1 MILATMPKGTS
12 GGGGLSREE
21 AVDVL
26 AADLLAKVPPA
37 FEAEPTRERLR
48 KLGPTQPLTIHL
60 RQEVALLNRVLAL
73 ATSTLANLRLA
84 IAGTIALNE
93 ELAEALDALA
103 AARVPCRL
111 AKVSWP
117 AAGLG
122 GWFAGLLTRHDQL
135 WRWLTTGR
143 PRSFL
148 LSGFFNPGVGSG
160 GALGSPWK
168 KLLLLA
174 ASPGCCCHLL
184 GSCQTAITV
193 GPASRAS

>member
-1 MILATMPKGTS
+1 MILATMPKGAS

-21 AVDVL
+21 AVDAL
-26 AADLLAKVPPA
+26 AADLLAKVPAA
-37 FEAEPTRERLR
+37 FEPEPTRERVR

-60 RQEVALLNRVLAL
+60 RQEVDRLNKVLAL
-73 ATSTLANLRLA
+73 TQGTLANLRLA

-93 ELAEALDALA
+93 ELSEALDALA
-103 AARVPCRL
+103 QARVPARL

-135 WRWLTTGR
+135 FRWLNSGR

-148 LSGFFNPGVGSG
+148 ISGFFNPGVGWLSYG
-160 GALGSPWK
+160 IECVM
-168 KLLLLA
+168 LLRLVPVRL
-174 ASPGCCCHLL
+174 
-184 GSCQTAITV
+184 
-193 GPASRAS
+193 